1 MRRAALEQNLRL
13 ETRNAARGVEESSDR
28 EIAGDLQQRPGR
40 EFCDLDAPGATEPR
54 SRMACGQ
61 HVRRQQ
67 RIDLKVLR
75 FRRERA
81 GDDLSQMDVAP
92 RESPEDFL
100 RADDI
105 VQLHVD
111 AGVTLRVDLQE
122 SGENALDQMR
132 RRGDLQY
139 ADVASTLQTA
149 KIQERLAAMGV
160 EPMTMTPS
168 QFASFVQQEIESNA
182 TLVRTLG
189 LKPE

>member
-1 MRRAALEQNLRL
+1 
-13 ETRNAARGVEESSDR
+13 
-28 EIAGDLQQRPGR
+28 
-40 EFCDLDAPGATEPR
+40 
-54 SRMACGQ
+54 
-61 HVRRQQ
+61 
-67 RIDLKVLR
+67 
-75 FRRERA
+75 
-81 GDDLSQMDVAP
+81 
-92 RESPEDFL
+92 
-100 RADDI
+100 
-105 VQLHVD
+105 
-111 AGVTLRVDLQE
+111 
-122 SGENALDQMR
+122 MR